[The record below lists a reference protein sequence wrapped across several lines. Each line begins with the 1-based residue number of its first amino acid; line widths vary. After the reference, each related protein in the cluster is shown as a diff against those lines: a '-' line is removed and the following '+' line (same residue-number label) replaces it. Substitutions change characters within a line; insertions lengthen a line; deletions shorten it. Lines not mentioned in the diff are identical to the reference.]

1 MRAVPGVGRLSV
13 DLWRAEREGPAGLER
28 RRDRRLRA
36 LIAHART
43 SSPLYRRLYRGLPG
57 DHLALRDLPPATKP
71 ELMAALDDW
80 VTDPRVTRADVE
92 AFVAD
97 PSRVGAPYRGG
108 SFVCTSSGTTGRPGL
123 FVHDAGAVA
132 VHEALLVMRSYRSW
146 LMAGQWLSLARRGV
160 RYAALVGTGG
170 HFAGA
175 GWPERSRRA
184 SRIGSRAIRVFSVQR
199 PLTEIVAGLNEYRP
213 TLLAGYPSALELL
226 AGEQD
231 AGRLHLRPVLAATA
245 GESLPADA
253 RANIETS
260 FACAVRDAYG
270 ASEGLFFAFGCAQD
284 WLHVSSDWA
293 ILEPVDEALRPTPPG
308 ELSYTVLL
316 TNLANRLE
324 PIIRYDLGDSVLAR
338 PDPCPCGKELPAV
351 RVAGRSDDVLTLTAA
366 GGRLVRVLPL
376 AIGAIGDR
384 TVGVRRLQL
393 VQSGPASVRVRL
405 EPEPNAA
412 VEEAWRRLLAGLR
425 RYLDDQGLGVV
436 ELLRVAEPP
445 RQSPGG
451 KFRRVV
457 AEWQR
462 SAP

>member
-1 MRAVPGVGRLSV
+1 MRAGPGVGRLSV
-13 DLWRAEREGPAGLER
+13 DLWRAEREGPAGLAR
-28 RRDRRLRA
+28 RRQHRLQA
-36 LIAHART
+36 LISHART
-43 SSPLYRRLYRGLPG
+43 SSPFYRRLYRGLPSE
-57 DHLALRDLPPATKP
+57 DVASQDLPSVSKP
-71 ELMAALDDW
+71 ELMAAFDDW

-97 PSRVGAPYRGG
+97 PTRVGAPYRGG

-132 VHEALLVMRSYRSW
+132 VHDALLAMRSYLGW
-146 LMAGQWLSLARRGV
+146 FTVGEWLSLARRGV

-175 GWPERSRRA
+175 GWNERSRRA
-184 SRIGSRAIRVFSVQR
+184 SRIASRAIRVFSVQR
-199 PLTEIVAGLNEYRP
+199 PLAELVAGLNEYRP
-213 TLLAGYPSALELL
+213 TVLAGYPSALELL

-231 AGRLHLRPVLAATA
+231 AGRLRLRPVLAATS
-245 GESLPADA
+245 GESLPADL
-253 RANIETS
+253 RAHLEAS
-260 FACAVRDAYG
+260 FACLVRDSYA
-270 ASEGLFFAFGCAQD
+270 ASEGLFFAFGCAED

-293 ILEPVDEALRPTPPG
+293 ILEPVDENLRPAPPG
-308 ELSYTVLL
+308 EVSHTVLL
-316 TNLANRLE
+316 TNLANRLQ

-338 PDPCPCGKELPAV
+338 PDPCPCGTALPAV
-351 RVAGRSDDVLTLTAA
+351 RVAGRADDVLNLTAT
-366 GGRLVRVLPL
+366 GGRLVHVLPL

-405 EPEPNAA
+405 EPEPNSA
-412 VEEAWRRLLAGLR
+412 VEEVWRGLLADLR
-425 RYLDDQGLGVV
+425 RYIDDQGLGDV
-436 ELLRVAEPP
+436 ELLRADEPP
-445 RQSPGG
+445 QQSPGG

-462 SAP
+462 TP